1 VHVLHPTVRNKEEVF
16 VRPDSALCPEYG
28 FDAPS
33 IEIMWSSDGHPD
45 QRLDYYDGCLNPKV
59 PPEMWVRWCAQ
70 FETLP
75 IAGFVGPRN
84 RR

>member
-1 VHVLHPTVRNKEEVF
+1 MHVLHPTVRNKEEVF

-45 QRLDYYDGCLNPKV
+45 QRLDYYDGCLNPAV
-59 PPEMWVRWCAQ
+59 PDAESKHIIEPAI
-70 FETLP
+70 LP
-75 IAGFVGPRN
+75 AN
-84 RR
+84 